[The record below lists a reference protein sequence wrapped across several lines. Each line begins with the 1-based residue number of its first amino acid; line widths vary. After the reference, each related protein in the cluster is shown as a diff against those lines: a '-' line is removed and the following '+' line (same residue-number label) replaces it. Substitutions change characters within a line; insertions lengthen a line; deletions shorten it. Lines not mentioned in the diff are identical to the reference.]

1 MAEKTKVI
9 RFQRLE
15 GREDV
20 FDLFRQVAA
29 KIRFHRHK
37 SN

>member
-1 MAEKTKVI
+1 MTEKTKAV
-9 RFQRLE
+9 RYQRLE

-20 FDLFRQVAA
+20 FDLFRQVAI
-29 KIRFHRHK
+29 KILCHRHK